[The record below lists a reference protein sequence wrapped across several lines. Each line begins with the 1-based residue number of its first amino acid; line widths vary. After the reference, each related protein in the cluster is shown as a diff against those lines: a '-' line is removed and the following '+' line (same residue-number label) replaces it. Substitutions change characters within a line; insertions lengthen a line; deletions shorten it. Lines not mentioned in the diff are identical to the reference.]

1 MTIRVVV
8 ADDQPLLRTGFKAL
22 IAAAPDL
29 EVVGEAGDGREAVR
43 LARAAQADVVLMD
56 IRMPVLDGIAATRL
70 ISADDDLAGVRVL
83 ILTTFEIDEYVF
95 AALRA
100 GASGFLGK
108 SAEAD
113 ELLSAI
119 RTVSRGDALLSPAAT
134 RSLIGRFLA
143 TPAAPPADDAA
154 RRGLAALTDRERE
167 ITVMVA
173 AGLSNDE
180 IAARLVLSPATVKT
194 HVNRAMAKVGAR
206 DRAQLVVFAHR
217 CGLLLPA
224 GEAGRGWLAPLS
236 QRPGGRRPLLPRFRL
251 GLHGLDDREGLVNV
265 AADAGHRVEGVPD
278 RPGAVDHV
286 GDPSRQHAE
295 YRRDTVALTDLAAS
309 VAEQREREVVVSGE
323 PGVLVHGVGAD
334 PDHLGAGRGE
344 HLVAVAEGARLGGA
358 AAGLVPG
365 VEVENHHVLGEA
377 VAEAYLLTGL

>member
-22 IAAAPDL
+22 ISAAPDL

-43 LARAAQADVVLMD
+43 LARAARADVVLMD

-70 ISADDDLAGVRVL
+70 ITADDDLAGVRVL

-95 AALRA
+95 DALRA

-108 SAEAD
+108 GAEAD

-143 TPAAPPADDAA
+143 TPAAPTPADDAA

-217 CGLLLPA
+217 CGLL
-224 GEAGRGWLAPLS
+224 
-236 QRPGGRRPLLPRFRL
+236 
-251 GLHGLDDREGLVNV
+251 
-265 AADAGHRVEGVPD
+265 
-278 RPGAVDHV
+278 
-286 GDPSRQHAE
+286 
-295 YRRDTVALTDLAAS
+295 
-309 VAEQREREVVVSGE
+309 
-323 PGVLVHGVGAD
+323 
-334 PDHLGAGRGE
+334 
-344 HLVAVAEGARLGGA
+344 
-358 AAGLVPG
+358 
-365 VEVENHHVLGEA
+365 
-377 VAEAYLLTGL
+377 